1 MRVFGYQVLAR
12 TLQEQGFDTLFYLMG
27 GPMLSAERAWIDAG
41 MRAIDVRHEESA
53 AMMAHAYARVAR
65 RPGLCMAA
73 SGPGTANLV
82 PGIAN
87 AMVDGAPVLAVGG
100 SAAISDRGRGGF
112 QEIDQLALMRPVTK
126 WAEQAHDPRRVPEL
140 VATALRHATSGAPG
154 PVYLDMPADIL
165 YQSVAE
171 TDVRWTAETPLLPRV
186 RPRADAAA
194 IDAAVRL
201 LASVERPIVVS
212 GSGVLWSDAA
222 PALQRFVEAAGV
234 PLYTTPQG
242 RGAIAEDHALCP
254 IFARSVAFAE
264 ADLIVVVGT
273 RLNWVI
279 GHAQPPRFRADSRMI
294 QVDIDPAEIG
304 HNRSADVALCG
315 DAAAVLEQLLVASAG
330 AISPSRY
337 ARWVERLRSVH
348 ERKASQQDAATSLD
362 TTPIHPLR
370 LCREV
375 RGVLERDAV
384 LVVDGHEILNFAR
397 QSIPTHVL
405 GHRLNSGPFG
415 HMGVGLPYALGAR
428 VAAGPDSQVIA
439 LVGDGSLGLSA
450 MELDTAARHGLDVV
464 VVVSNNGGW
473 TSATLDKPGRDLG
486 FTRFDLIAEALGCQ
500 GECVEQ
506 PQDIGPA
513 LQRALA
519 SPRPALVNVATD
531 PAAHSQTV
539 GFARYEAMA

>member
-1 MRVFGYQVLAR
+1 MRVVGYQVLAR

-82 PGIAN
+82 AGMAN
-87 AMVDGAPVLAVGG
+87 ALVDGAPVLAVGG

-112 QEIDQLALMRPVTK
+112 QEIDQVAMMRPVTK
-126 WAEQAHDPRRVPEL
+126 WAEQVHDSRRVPEF

-154 PVYLDMPADIL
+154 PVYLDMPADVL
-165 YQSVAE
+165 YQSVEEA
-171 TDVRWTAETPLLPRV
+171 DVRWTAESPLLPRV
-186 RPRADAAA
+186 RPHADAATV
-194 IDAAVRL
+194 DAAVRL
-201 LASVERPIVVS
+201 LASSQRPIVVS

-222 PALQRFVEAAGV
+222 RQLQRFIEVTGV
-234 PLYTTPQG
+234 PLFTTPQG
-242 RGAIAEDHALCP
+242 RGALAEDHPLCP
-254 IFARSVAFAE
+254 IFARSVAFGE
-264 ADLIVVVGT
+264 ADLIMVVGT

-279 GHAQPPRFRADSRMI
+279 GHGQPPRFRGDARMI

-304 HNRSADVALCG
+304 HNRPADVALCG
-315 DAAAVLEQLLVASAG
+315 DAAAVLEQLTAASARIVN
-330 AISPSRY
+330 ASRY
-337 ARWVERLRSVH
+337 APWVEHLHQVH
-348 ERKASQQDAATSLD
+348 VSKAAQQEAAMSTVG
-362 TTPIHPLR
+362 TPIHPLR

-375 RGVLERDAV
+375 RDVLQRDAV

-397 QSIPTHVL
+397 QSIPTFTL

-415 HMGVGLPYALGAR
+415 HMGIGLPYALGAR
-428 VAAGPDSQVIA
+428 AAKPAAQVVA
-439 LVGDGSLGLSA
+439 LVGDGSLGMSA
-450 MELDTAARHGLDVV
+450 MELDTAARHRLDVI

-486 FTRFDLIAEALGCQ
+486 FTRFDLVAQALGCH
-500 GECVEQ
+500 GECVER
-506 PQDIGPA
+506 PEEIAPA
-513 LQRALA
+513 LQRALG
-519 SPRPALVNVATD
+519 SGRPALVNVATD

-539 GFARYEAMA
+539 SFAKYEAMA